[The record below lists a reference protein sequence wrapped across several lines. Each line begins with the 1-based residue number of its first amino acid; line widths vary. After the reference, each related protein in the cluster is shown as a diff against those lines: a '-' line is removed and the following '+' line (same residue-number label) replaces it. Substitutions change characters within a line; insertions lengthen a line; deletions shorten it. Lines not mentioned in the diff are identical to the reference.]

1 MDKVIETQEVSSQ
14 FSLIQ
19 TKGTL
24 DWAYPAFILASTAAV
39 MDKEVEMF
47 FTFYGLN
54 TILKN
59 TQGL

>member
-1 MDKVIETQEVSSQ
+1 MDKIIKSQEVSSQ

-47 FTFYGLN
+47 FTFYGHRFN
-54 TILKN
+54 
-59 TQGL
+59 